1 MGCQGHPMI
10 LRRACLYSGRMR
22 RRSFLLAAPA
32 LLLARPALAAK
43 RKPPV
48 AVPGGVARVALAAGD
63 PAPRAHLDGNRLLVR
78 REKNEWVALAGV
90 PLSAK
95 VGSTLKVEVDF
106 ASGKRQVRTV
116 KVIDKKYLTQ
126 HLSVAPD
133 QAELPAE
140 MLARYQQERE
150 HLAKVLR
157 TYTETGPESLALL
170 QPVPGRRSGSFGL
183 RRVINGMPRSP
194 HSGLDIAAPEGTP
207 VAATAPGRVADSG
220 DYLFL
225 GNTLVLDHGQGM
237 LSLYS
242 HLSAIDVALGAT
254 VPAGA
259 PIGKVGATGRATGPH
274 LHFSVY
280 LNAAS
285 VDPAIFLPP
294 EQAP

>member
-1 MGCQGHPMI
+1 MNF
-10 LRRACLYSGRMR
+10 RAAKGLVVVATAMVVA
-22 RRSFLLAAPA
+22 F
-32 LLLARPALAAK
+32 PALAAK

-48 AVPGGVARVALAAGD
+48 AVPGGVARVILAAGD
-63 PAPRAHLDGNRLLVR
+63 PAPKAHLDGNRLLVR
-78 REKNEWVALAGV
+78 REKKEWVALAGV

-106 ASGKRQVRTV
+106 ANGKRQVRLV
-116 KVIDKKYLTQ
+116 KVVDKKYLTQ

-140 MLARYQQERE
+140 MLARYQKERE
-150 HLAKVLR
+150 HLAQVLR
-157 TYTETGPESLALL
+157 TFSEPGPESLALL

-194 HSGLDIAAPEGTP
+194 HGGLDIAAPEGTP
-207 VAATAPGRVADSG
+207 IVATAPGRVADAG

-225 GNTLVLDHGQGM
+225 GQTLVLDHGQGM

-242 HLSAIDVALGAT
+242 HLSAIDVVVGAT

-285 VDPAIFLPP
+285 VDPAIFLPR
-294 EQAP
+294 EQTP

>member
-1 MGCQGHPMI
+1 
-10 LRRACLYSGRMR
+10 MR
-22 RRSFLLAAPA
+22 RRLFLLLTPA

-43 RKPPV
+43 PKPPV
-48 AVPGGVARVALAAGD
+48 AVPGGVARLTLAAGD
-63 PAPRAHLDGNRLLVR
+63 PAPKAHLDGARLLVR

-95 VGSTLKVEVDF
+95 PGSTVKVEVDF
-106 ASGKRQVRTV
+106 ANGKRQVRSV
-116 KVIDKKYLTQ
+116 KVVDKKYLTQ

-150 HLAKVLR
+150 HLAQVLR
-157 TYTETGPESLALL
+157 TFTETGPDSLALL

-207 VAATAPGRVADSG
+207 VVATAPGRVADSG
-220 DYLFL
+220 EYLFL
-225 GNTLVLDHGQGM
+225 GRTLVLDHGQGM

-242 HLSAIDVALGAT
+242 HLSAIDVEAGAT

-280 LNAAS
+280 LNAVS
-285 VDPAIFLPP
+285 VDPAIFLPG
-294 EQAP
+294 ETN

>member
-1 MGCQGHPMI
+1 MH
-10 LRRACLYSGRMR
+10 

-32 LLLARPALAAK
+32 LLLVPPALLLAGPALAAK

-48 AVPGGVARVALAAGD
+48 AVPGGVARVTLAAGD
-63 PAPRAHLDGNRLLVR
+63 PAPKAHLDGNRLLVR

-106 ASGKRQVRTV
+106 ANGKRLVRPV

-280 LNAAS
+280 LNAVS
-285 VDPAIFLPP
+285 VDPAIFLAP
-294 EQAP
+294 E

>member
-1 MGCQGHPMI
+1 
-10 LRRACLYSGRMR
+10 MR
-22 RRSFLLAAPA
+22 RRSFLLLAPA
-32 LLLARPALAAK
+32 LLLARPAFAAK
-43 RKPPV
+43 PKPAV
-48 AVPGGVARVALAAGD
+48 AVPGGVARLRLAAGD
-63 PAPRAHLDGNRLLVR
+63 PAPKAHLDGNRLLVR

-106 ASGKRQVRTV
+106 ASGKRQVRPV
-116 KVIDKKYLTQ
+116 KVVDKKYLTQ
-126 HLSVAPD
+126 HLTVAPG
-133 QAELPAE
+133 QADLPE
-140 MLARYQQERE
+140 DMVLRYQQERE
-150 HLAKVLR
+150 HLAQVLR
-157 TYTETGPESLALL
+157 TYTEPGPESLALL

-183 RRVINGMPRSP
+183 RGMPLITRRSP
-194 HSGLDIAAPEGTP
+194 HGGLDIAAPEGTP
-207 VAATAPGRVADSG
+207 IVATAAGRVADSG

-242 HLSAIDVALGAT
+242 HLSAIDVAVGAT

-294 EQAP
+294 EPAP

>member
-1 MGCQGHPMI
+1 MH
-10 LRRACLYSGRMR
+10 
-22 RRSFLLAAPA
+22 RRSFLLLTPA
-32 LLLARPALAAK
+32 LLLAGPALAAK

-48 AVPGGVARVALAAGD
+48 AVPGGVARVILAAGD
-63 PAPRAHLDGNRLLVR
+63 PAPKAHLNGNRLLVR

-116 KVIDKKYLTQ
+116 KVVDKKYLTQ
-126 HLSVAPD
+126 HLTVAPG
-133 QAELPAE
+133 QADLPE
-140 MLARYQQERE
+140 EQLVRYQHERE
-150 HLAKVLR
+150 HLAQVLR
-157 TYTETGPESLALL
+157 TFSEPGPDSLALL

-207 VAATAPGRVADSG
+207 VVAAAPGRVADSG
-220 DYLFL
+220 EYLFL
-225 GNTLVLDHGQGM
+225 GRTLVLDHGQGM

-242 HLSAIDVALGAT
+242 HLSAIDVETGQPVL
-254 VPAGA
+254 AGA

-280 LNAAS
+280 LNAVS
-285 VDPAIFLPP
+285 VDPAIFLSP
-294 EQAP
+294 E

>member
-1 MGCQGHPMI
+1 
-10 LRRACLYSGRMR
+10 MR
-22 RRSFLLAAPA
+22 RRSFLLAAPALLLVPPA

-43 RKPPV
+43 RKPPA
-48 AVPGGVARVALAAGD
+48 AVPGGVARVTLAAGD
-63 PAPRAHLDGNRLLVR
+63 PAPKAHLDGNRLLVR

-106 ASGKRQVRTV
+106 ANGKRLVRPV

-157 TYTETGPESLALL
+157 TYTETSPESLALL

-259 PIGKVGATGRATGPH
+259 PISKVGATGRATGPH

-294 EQAP
+294 EPAP

>member
-1 MGCQGHPMI
+1 MNF
-10 LRRACLYSGRMR
+10 RAAKGLVVVATAMVVA
-22 RRSFLLAAPA
+22 F
-32 LLLARPALAAK
+32 PALAAK

-48 AVPGGVARVALAAGD
+48 AVPGGVARVILAAGD
-63 PAPRAHLDGNRLLVR
+63 PAPKAHLDGNRLLVR
-78 REKNEWVALAGV
+78 REKKEWVALAGV

-106 ASGKRQVRTV
+106 ANGKRQVRPV
-116 KVIDKKYLTQ
+116 KVVDKKYLTQ

-140 MLARYQQERE
+140 MLARYQKERE
-150 HLAKVLR
+150 HLAQVLR
-157 TYTETGPESLALL
+157 TFSEPGPESLALL

-194 HSGLDIAAPEGTP
+194 HGGLDIAAPEGTP
-207 VAATAPGRVADSG
+207 IVATAPGRVADAG

-225 GNTLVLDHGQGM
+225 GQTLVLDHGQGM

-242 HLSAIDVALGAT
+242 HLSAIDVVVGAT

-259 PIGKVGATGRATGPH
+259 PIGKVGATGPH

-285 VDPAIFLPP
+285 VDPAIFLPR
-294 EQAP
+294 EQTP